1 MDPSRCRVIQTL
13 PPKHLAVCAR
23 GRRCCC
29 TVQKP
34 RLIEFIA
41 KQYLADS
48 IAVRLTKVIDAPT
61 PIRPDT
67 KLFWAGSPIATNWKR
82 QPRPACYENG
92 RHRRFD
98 FPHDPSAPDLQ
109 EEHVCFF
116 LNEKLSKGKTIWRHR
131 GQRTQRRAEAEKE
144 TARFIANFKSQMTKL
159 LIN

>member
-41 KQYLADS
+41 KQFLADS

-61 PIRPDT
+61 PIRPNT
-67 KLFWAGSPIATNWKR
+67 KLFWAGSPTATNWKR

-98 FPHDPSAPDLQ
+98 SPRAPSAPDLQ
-109 EEHVCFF
+109 EGHVCFF
-116 LNEKLSKGKTIWRHR
+116 LNEKLSKGKIYLVAQ
-131 GQRTQRRAEAEKE
+131 GP
-144 TARFIANFKSQMTKL
+144 TKL
-159 LIN
+159 APSGSWEGNRKLRRKFRIAGDRIID